1 LYSAAKN
8 LKAEVERVH
17 EKCCGFKSRLAA
29 AVKLSEDVAF
39 QKVASNMTVAATLF
53 TNLQM
58 RETQKKPKGRRFT
71 LEENILSL
79 TILKQSPKA
88 YRLLQK
94 LFTLPARKTLT
105 ALLQKVTINTRLNKG
120 LFENLKKTV
129 DAKILFISI

>member
-1 LYSAAKN
+1 
-8 LKAEVERVH
+8 
-17 EKCCGFKSRLAA
+17 
-29 AVKLSEDVAF
+29 
-39 QKVASNMTVAATLF
+39 MTVAAILF

-71 LEENILSL
+71 LEEKILSL
-79 TILKQSPKA
+79 TTLKQSPKA

-105 ALLQKVTINTRLNKG
+105 ALLQKVTINTGLNKG
-120 LFENLKKTV
+120 LFENLKKKV